1 MLLNELKGIGQKTE
15 NLFEK
20 VGVSSVEDLLE
31 YYPRYYDVYEEP
43 VIVRKLDCDRTQ
55 AVKATVVRDV
65 AVKKV
70 RNLQIVTAYLRDS
83 EGYGIKAIW
92 FNSPYLR
99 SKLKNGDVYIFRG
112 FVRESKGSFEIEQPK
127 IFTIK
132 EYTSKNGKNAAGLSS
147 YSRSDKYFSSKICC
161 TGT

>member
-65 AVKKV
+65 EVKKV

-83 EGYGIKAIW
+83 EGYGIKAI
-92 FNSPYLR
+92 
-99 SKLKNGDVYIFRG
+99 
-112 FVRESKGSFEIEQPK
+112 
-127 IFTIK
+127 
-132 EYTSKNGKNAAGLSS
+132 
-147 YSRSDKYFSSKICC
+147 
-161 TGT
+161 

>member
-65 AVKKV
+65 AVKSVICKL
-70 RNLQIVTAYLRDS
+70 LQLILEIV
-83 EGYGIKAIW
+83 KATE
-92 FNSPYLR
+92 L
-99 SKLKNGDVYIFRG
+99 KL
-112 FVRESKGSFEIEQPK
+112 S
-127 IFTIK
+127 
-132 EYTSKNGKNAAGLSS
+132 GL
-147 YSRSDKYFSSKICC
+147 IHHI
-161 TGT
+161 

>member
-1 MLLNELKGIGQKTE
+1 MLLNELKGIGQNTE

-65 AVKKV
+65 AVKK
-70 RNLQIVTAYLRDS
+70 
-83 EGYGIKAIW
+83 
-92 FNSPYLR
+92 
-99 SKLKNGDVYIFRG
+99 
-112 FVRESKGSFEIEQPK
+112 
-127 IFTIK
+127 
-132 EYTSKNGKNAAGLSS
+132 
-147 YSRSDKYFSSKICC
+147 
-161 TGT
+161 